1 MTVRGER
8 RIDLTGPWRGLNA
21 AGVEFAL
28 GRVVDEAEA
37 MQAAH
42 AFVHGFGYA
51 TAEFWLLGHGH
62 WLSRLCD
69 VTGFHPVLSVLRCD
83 ACLGPDR
90 LTRDCIAGVGMTT
103 QSKTSRDAKN
113 YSDVGSTAGEKTHVP
128 PYKQPS
134 TAVSRCRWNCIVN
147 VKIEHAFRSTNPS
160 AKLIPAVNRVAA
172 RLASRTQ
179 ISASLFPIP
188 YSLFPSRHRTTLSAF
203 FAVARPFNVSS
214 PFAPEKFAS

>member
-1 MTVRGER
+1 MCFKPAFHRK
-8 RIDLTGPWRGLNA
+8 RGLTE
-21 AGVEFAL
+21 V
-28 GRVVDEAEA
+28 R
-37 MQAAH
+37 
-42 AFVHGFGYA
+42 A
-51 TAEFWLLGHGH
+51 TKKVNVGWVKRTRRPNTKLQLFI
-62 WLSRLCD
+62 
-69 VTGFHPVLSVLRCD
+69 
-83 ACLGPDR
+83 
-90 LTRDCIAGVGMTT
+90 TRDCIAGVGMTT
-103 QSKTSRDAKN
+103 QRKTSRDAKN
-113 YSDVGSTAGEKTHVP
+113 YSNVRSTAGEKTHVP

-160 AKLIPAVNRVAA
+160 AKPIPAVNRVAA

-203 FAVARPFNVSS
+203 FAAAKPLILSS